1 MQVHG
6 KCHCGAISLTAEV
19 DPKKALLCHCTDCQV
34 LSGSAYRTLVPAR
47 ADGFRILSGKPKAY
61 VKTADSG
68 AKRAQV
74 FCPDC
79 GTPLYSIPAEG
90 DPEIYMLRVG
100 MLAERDAL
108 PPRVQI
114 WTHSAQDWSANLDSV
129 RGFAKQFA

>member
-1 MQVHG
+1 MHVHG
-6 KCHCGAISLTAEV
+6 KCHCGAITLTAEV

-47 ADGFRILSGKPKAY
+47 ADGFKILSGKPKSY

-79 GTPLYSIPAEG
+79 GTALYSIPDEG

-108 PPRVQI
+108 QPRTQI
-114 WTHSAQDWSANLDSV
+114 WTHSAQEWSGDLSGVKA
-129 RGFAKQFA
+129 FAGQFE